1 MRPVDSCLTCLP
13 QPSRPLEASAH
24 QWRPMK
30 GTHGSGGVNVSL
42 RGPKLDDPKG
52 NFLRSALCQRSSR
65 LFESGRRRT
74 TFPKTAASP
83 RFLEKWCSSVLI
95 LTGAFQSSVS
105 PANLWALRS
114 KIAESSILPEAYGC
128 NGFGTIFIPAFRS
141 LLCPDQSL
149 FVLLLLGPLH

>member
-1 MRPVDSCLTCLP
+1 MDPHSCQGAVRDP
-13 QPSRPLEASAH
+13 GA
-24 QWRPMK
+24 
-30 GTHGSGGVNVSL
+30 GFVSL

-114 KIAESSILPEAYGC
+114 KIAESSILPKPYGR
-128 NGFGTIFIPAFRS
+128 NGFERFF
-141 LLCPDQSL
+141 L
-149 FVLLLLGPLH
+149 FVLPLGRDRKSAEKETLKRTSA